1 MTFDLGI
8 LPGYAVTFML
18 IFARIGSI
26 LMLVPGFGEQAIPA
40 RLKVAMGLAITLAFF
55 PLISGQFQVSTQSLG
70 EIGRAIGW
78 ELFVGLAIGF
88 ALRLL
93 MATLQV
99 AGSTIAMQLNLS
111 FAEAVDPTQSQNSV
125 LVANFLNTA
134 GITLILVTDLH
145 HMALAG
151 LVDSYKLFS
160 PSAAFPIGD
169 FSAMS
174 VQTIAEAFRVGLEIS
189 APFIVF
195 GLIFQ
200 FGLGLLSRLMPQMQ
214 VFFVATP
221 AAIGIGFVVLLVTL
235 GSVFTLYLGHADTV
249 FSRFLAR

>member
-1 MTFDLGI
+1 MQFDAGI

-26 LMLVPGFGEQAIPA
+26 LMLLPGLGEQAIPA
-40 RLKVAMGLAITLAFF
+40 RLKVSLGLAITLALF
-55 PLISGQFQVSTQSLG
+55 PLVSGQYQVSTQSLAAVG
-70 EIGRAIGW
+70 GSLGR
-78 ELFVGLAIGF
+78 ELLIGLAIGF

-111 FAEAVDPTQSQNSV
+111 FAEAVDPTQNQNSV
-125 LVANFLNTA
+125 LLSNFLNTA
-134 GITLILVTDLH
+134 GITLIFVTDLH

-151 LVDSYKLFS
+151 LADSYKLFS
-160 PSAAFPIGD
+160 PGAAFPVGD

-174 VQTIAEAFRVGLEIS
+174 VQTVAEAFRVGLEIS

-200 FGLGLLSRLMPQMQ
+200 FGLGVLSRLMPQMQ
-214 VFFVATP
+214 VYFIATP
-221 AAIGIGFVVLLVTL
+221 AAIGIGFLVLLLTI
-235 GSVFTLYLGHADTV
+235 GAIFSLYLAHADTV
-249 FSRFLAR
+249 FGRFLAR